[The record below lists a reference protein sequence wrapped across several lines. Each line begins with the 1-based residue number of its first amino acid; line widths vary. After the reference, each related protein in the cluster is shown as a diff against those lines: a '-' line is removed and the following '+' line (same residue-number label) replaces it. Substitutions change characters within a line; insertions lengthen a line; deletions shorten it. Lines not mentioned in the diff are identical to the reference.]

1 MKKYIGL
8 FFILLCFGYSIR
20 GSHLMG
26 GEIVVQNDQVGNHEI
41 LLTLYRDI
49 TGIALPNT
57 QTLNVFDSGGN
68 IVSTIISNLDSTA
81 HHPVFGIPNGSL
93 LPNNFYSTEI
103 YFYSA
108 FFPCFIPGNYT
119 VSWDNCC
126 RNPSVINMINP
137 GSLSMYLECN
147 FTVDLTSSTSSPYF
161 LSPPIVCVPLN
172 TPWQYNPLP
181 FDSEGDSLHWTLGIP
196 FEYVPGNFP
205 NGYPI
210 AGYSTPPSS
219 IGGGLSINS
228 FTGEISWTASTIGN
242 YVYTVICEEY
252 RNGIKLGEIRRD
264 MQFIVI
270 PNGNLPLISNLNN
283 FSTNQ
288 NGIPYF
294 ESMVNN
300 SLDLELY
307 VLDSSSFFLSFDG
320 IGETFDDSLNPMT
333 FSISSTNNPY
343 EKRITL
349 NWIPSINNIRSTP
362 YVITTRLFNGTFSMD
377 YTFFIY
383 VTENTTT
390 IKEINND
397 VFKVYPNPNSGCFI
411 KQISIEQT
419 QQFHFIISDING
431 KVRDEKNI
439 FLNHGLS
446 DVNFETCLPSG
457 IYLLTTKKNNR
468 TVSIEKIF
476 IQ

>member
-49 TGIALPNT
+49 TGIVLPNT

-68 IVSTIISNLDSTA
+68 LVSTIISNLDSTA

-126 RNPSVINMINP
+126 RNPSVINLINP

-161 LSPPIVCVPLN
+161 LSPPVVCVPLN

-219 IGGGLSINS
+219 IGGVIN
-228 FTGEISWTASTIGN
+228 
-242 YVYTVICEEY
+242 
-252 RNGIKLGEIRRD
+252 
-264 MQFIVI
+264 
-270 PNGNLPLISNLNN
+270 
-283 FSTNQ
+283 
-288 NGIPYF
+288 
-294 ESMVNN
+294 
-300 SLDLELY
+300 
-307 VLDSSSFFLSFDG
+307 
-320 IGETFDDSLNPMT
+320 
-333 FSISSTNNPY
+333 
-343 EKRITL
+343 
-349 NWIPSINNIRSTP
+349 
-362 YVITTRLFNGTFSMD
+362 
-377 YTFFIY
+377 
-383 VTENTTT
+383 
-390 IKEINND
+390 
-397 VFKVYPNPNSGCFI
+397 
-411 KQISIEQT
+411 
-419 QQFHFIISDING
+419 
-431 KVRDEKNI
+431 
-439 FLNHGLS
+439 
-446 DVNFETCLPSG
+446 
-457 IYLLTTKKNNR
+457 
-468 TVSIEKIF
+468 
-476 IQ
+476 